1 MKGDNQN
8 RELVTDPRK
17 SVTVDVVPMLL
28 AACCRVE
35 IQYRHLV
42 PFFIVAILS
51 AAMSGSRS

>member
-17 SVTVDVVPMLL
+17 SVTVDVVPMLPL
-28 AACCRVE
+28 HVVAFE
-35 IQYRHLV
+35 IQYRHFV